1 MPDYAVTLSIPQHL
15 YDRARRLAEENDLP
29 IEQVI
34 LNQLETTLIE
44 LPSLPPDE
52 QDELDAMAHL
62 SDDVLWTIAREE
74 MREDQRQ
81 RMQALMESNNLGP
94 ISETDRKELSGLV
107 EQGQRL
113 MLRKAKAMALLA
125 ERGYPIHPQNTTHG

>member
-1 MPDYAVTLSIPQHL
+1 MPDFAVTLTIPQHL

-52 QDELDAMAHL
+52 QAELDALEHL
-62 SDDVLWTIAREE
+62 SDDALWTIAREQ
-74 MREDQRQ
+74 MPEDHQS
-81 RMQALMESNNLGP
+81 RMQTLMESNNLGT
-94 ISETDRKELSGLV
+94 ISDVDRKELSSLV

-125 ERGYPIHPQNTTHG
+125 ERGYSIHPENPSYG